1 MNNNQNRES
10 LSQVEVKEIA
20 SRYIRGF
27 DKWYRMYAGIA
38 SNLERYESGI
48 MYLRIENTE
57 EIKPSNYETAV
68 EFARKWMECNAELKD
83 AKEFVVSFY
92 TSGATGFVLNG
103 ATVIADRGIASDLVQ
118 QFIRASQQEK
128 KLVSVFSGE
137 LKRKGGPSGGGQAG
151 TFFRVT

>member
-1 MNNNQNRES
+1 MDNNQNRES
-10 LSQVEVKEIA
+10 LSQVKVKEVA
-20 SRYIRGF
+20 SRYISGC

-57 EIKPSNYETAV
+57 KTKPSSYETAV
-68 EFARKWMECNAELKD
+68 EFARKWVGYNAELKD
-83 AKEFVVSFY
+83 AKGFVVSFY

-103 ATVIADRGIASDLVQ
+103 ATDKGIASDLVQ

-128 KLVSVFSGE
+128 KLVNIFSGE
-137 LKRKGGPSGGGQAG
+137 LK
-151 TFFRVT
+151 V